1 MIFNNERIT
10 LFFIYK
16 WISITKLLNVRV
28 HKALINTL
36 IFTFLQWDL
45 FLQLNFY
52 KKPPLL
58 SFFLS
63 FKILTLQE
71 PPFHWVKYKFWTKAG
86 HALGRIPVWGEAQV
100 FRSLKRPVNDASIG
114 SSYFILPLHPTTDPE
129 PTSSCSALCWASSET
144 LFNSSYSYHSE
155 LLKEFSEA
163 SSAVCAHT
171 KHSNV

>member
-100 FRSLKRPVNDASIG
+100 FRSLKRPVNDASIR
-114 SSYFILPLHPTTDPE
+114 SSYFILPLQRPLNQLFLAQLFAGPVLKLSLIVPTVIILKCLKN
-129 PTSSCSALCWASSET
+129 SVRLHQLC
-144 LFNSSYSYHSE
+144 
-155 LLKEFSEA
+155 
-163 SSAVCAHT
+163 VHT
-171 KHSNV
+171 PNTPNV